1 MKSLTMKALAL
12 LSVYVLFTTSLLAQT
27 QTAVYQPSDEV
38 FPNPERG
45 WYKLW
50 FPNFDNSN
58 KVISDAD
65 LQTLKGDGNGT
76 RLVLHKIIIP
86 NNGPIPP
93 SLIEE
98 LQQEANR
105 VRSNGFKII
114 YRFTYNWNQSI
125 SIEDASLSQI
135 EAHLDQLAPFF
146 ETNND
151 IIAFIEP
158 GFVGSFGE
166 WHHSSNDLL
175 EAQTTTRLTDASR
188 QVMSKILQV
197 LPPDRI
203 TGMRYPHLK
212 WVLTASGY
220 PDGGLGYDQPLTEAT
235 AYSGSDASRIG
246 YYNQRFVTNIEDM
259 WSLTVEPSPERDY
272 PLYMSQ
278 DTKFAPSWGEPEE
291 SSYAHQKKSGQRAI
305 DEARMFHY
313 LSLNGYRE
321 SSPIVYQTWEN
332 TGAFAELSKK
342 LGYRFRLLE
351 TEAPTNVNAGE
362 TLSLTLQ
369 VANDGFSR
377 PVNARSIEVVLRD
390 LNDGNTIVI
399 PFSPTIDTRLWLPG
413 AESQKLL
420 NITVPIPDG
429 VAEATYEVLLNLPDP
444 YASLKG
450 NPDYSI
456 RLANQD
462 IWEATTGYNK
472 LNLTVDISADGNTS
486 DGSGTGL
493 SYSVYDNQT
502 LSGSTIETGVDATV
516 DFNWQSGG
524 KATNL
529 PSDNFSVR
537 WTGQVR
543 PQYSETYTFYTQ
555 ADDGTRLWVNGELLI
570 DDWTNHAVREKQ
582 GQITLQA
589 GEKYD
594 IKLEYF
600 ENKGK
605 AVCKLLWKS
614 PSQSKQIIPSANL
627 FASNTNSARSS
638 NQLPAKLSHPTATTE
653 ASSVSIYPNPSIQGA
668 IMVSGVS
675 EESQIQMFD
684 IQGCSISITQRLM
697 SEQRV
702 QLQPNATLPRGL
714 YVVQI
719 RQPNGNRWQRRV
731 MVGE

>member
-1 MKSLTMKALAL
+1 ML
-12 LSVYVLFTTSLLAQT
+12 
-27 QTAVYQPSDEV
+27 
-38 FPNPERG
+38 
-45 WYKLW
+45 
-50 FPNFDNSN
+50 NF
-58 KVISDAD
+58 
-65 LQTLKGDGNGT
+65 
-76 RLVLHKIIIP
+76 R
-86 NNGPIPP
+86 
-93 SLIEE
+93 
-98 LQQEANR
+98 
-105 VRSNGFKII
+105 
-114 YRFTYNWNQSI
+114 
-125 SIEDASLSQI
+125 
-135 EAHLDQLAPFF
+135 
-146 ETNND
+146 
-151 IIAFIEP
+151 
-158 GFVGSFGE
+158 
-166 WHHSSNDLL
+166 
-175 EAQTTTRLTDASR
+175 
-188 QVMSKILQV
+188 
-197 LPPDRI
+197 
-203 TGMRYPHLK
+203 
-212 WVLTASGY
+212 
-220 PDGGLGYDQPLTEAT
+220 
-235 AYSGSDASRIG
+235 
-246 YYNQRFVTNIEDM
+246 
-259 WSLTVEPSPERDY
+259 
-272 PLYMSQ
+272 
-278 DTKFAPSWGEPEE
+278 
-291 SSYAHQKKSGQRAI
+291 
-305 DEARMFHY
+305 
-313 LSLNGYRE
+313 
-321 SSPIVYQTWEN
+321 
-332 TGAFAELSKK
+332 KK
-342 LGYRFRLLE
+342 LGYRFQLLE